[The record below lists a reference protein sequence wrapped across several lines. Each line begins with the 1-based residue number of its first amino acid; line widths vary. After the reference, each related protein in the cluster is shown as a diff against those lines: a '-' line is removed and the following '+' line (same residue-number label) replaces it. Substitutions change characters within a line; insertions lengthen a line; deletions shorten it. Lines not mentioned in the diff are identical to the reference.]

1 MFRISRAIQDID
13 VSRLINRLRV
23 RNSLPEKEVLT
34 IYEDFVSNIT
44 TEEQILE
51 VRLCSFSPSHSDL
64 FF

>member
-23 RNSLPEKEVLT
+23 RNNLPEKEVLT

-51 VRLCSFSPSHSDL
+51 VRLLLFFSPLAH
-64 FF
+64 